1 MSRIL
6 LIEDDT
12 MIASGITYALET
24 EGYETKHATMIADAQ
39 KLIEANQFDL
49 AIIDMQLPDGNGF
62 EVSKM
67 MKNTNTSVIF
77 LTVVDDENTIVRAF
91 DEGAQDYIVKPF
103 RIRELLARVRRI
115 LSTKNKY
122 AENDNIISI
131 GQTIIHTDEAKVYVN
146 DKIIELTALEYR
158 LLLIFAGNKG
168 SLLSRQ
174 QILDKIWDADGN
186 FVEDNTLT
194 VYVKR
199 LREKLGEAVNI
210 ETVRGMGYRVD

>member
-1 MSRIL
+1 
-6 LIEDDT
+6 
-12 MIASGITYALET
+12 
-24 EGYETKHATMIADAQ
+24 
-39 KLIEANQFDL
+39 
-49 AIIDMQLPDGNGF
+49 MQLPDGNGF
-62 EVSKM
+62 DVSEIFQ
-67 MKNTNTSVIF
+67 NTATSVIF

-115 LSTKNKY
+115 LSVNIKNGEKH
-122 AENDNIISI
+122 NIIYMGHSA
-131 GQTIIHTDEAKVYVN
+131 IHTYESKVYVN

-158 LLLIFAGNKG
+158 LLLIFASNKG
-168 SLLSRQ
+168 LLLTRQ

-199 LREKLGEAVNI
+199 LREKLGEAIHI

>member
-6 LIEDDT
+6 LLEDDT
-12 MIASGITYALET
+12 MIASGILYALET
-24 EGYETKHATMIADAQ
+24 EGYETNHATRIKDARS
-39 KLIEANQFDL
+39 LIEHYNFDL
-49 AIIDMQLPDGNGF
+49 AIIDMQLPDGTGF
-62 EVSKM
+62 DVSEIF
-67 MKNTNTSVIF
+67 KNNATPVIF

-115 LSTKNKY
+115 LSANIKNGEK
-122 AENDNIISI
+122 DNIIYM
-131 GQTIIHTDEAKVYVN
+131 GHAAIHTDEAKVYVN
-146 DKIIELTALEYR
+146 DKSIELTALEYR
-158 LLLIFAGNKG
+158 LLLIFASNKG
-168 SLLSRQ
+168 ILLTRQ

-199 LREKLGEAVNI
+199 LREKLGEAIHI

>member
-6 LIEDDT
+6 LLEDDT
-12 MIASGITYALET
+12 MIASGILYALET
-24 EGYETKHATMIADAQ
+24 EGYETNHATGIKDAGS
-39 KLIEANQFDL
+39 LIEHYNFDL
-49 AIIDMQLPDGNGF
+49 AIIDMQLPDGTGF
-62 EVSKM
+62 DV
-67 MKNTNTSVIF
+67 
-77 LTVVDDENTIVRAF
+77 IVRAF

-115 LSTKNKY
+115 LSVNIKNGEK
-122 AENDNIISI
+122 DNIIYM
-131 GQTIIHTDEAKVYVN
+131 GHAAIHTDEAKVYVN
-146 DKIIELTALEYR
+146 DKSIELTALEYR
-158 LLLIFAGNKG
+158 LLLIFASNKG
-168 SLLSRQ
+168 ILLTRQ

-199 LREKLGEAVNI
+199 LREKLGEAIHI

>member
-24 EGYETKHATMIADAQ
+24 EGYETKHATMIADA
-39 KLIEANQFDL
+39 KKMVEANKFDL
-49 AIIDMQLPDGNGF
+49 AIVDMQLPDGNGF
-62 EVSKM
+62 DVSEM
-67 MKNTNTSVIF
+67 VKNTNTSVIF

-158 LLLIFAGNKG
+158 LLLIFASNKG

>member
-6 LIEDDT
+6 LVEDDT
-12 MIASGITYALET
+12 MIASGILYALET
-24 EGYETKHATMIADAQ
+24 EGYETNHATRIKDARS
-39 KLIEANQFDL
+39 LIEHYNFDL
-49 AIIDMQLPDGNGF
+49 AIIDMQLPDGTGF
-62 EVSKM
+62 DVSEIF
-67 MKNTNTSVIF
+67 KNNATPVIF

-115 LSTKNKY
+115 LSANIKNG
-122 AENDNIISI
+122 ENDNIIYM
-131 GQTIIHTDEAKVYVN
+131 GHAVIHTDEAKVYVN
-146 DKIIELTALEYR
+146 DKSIELTALEYR
-158 LLLIFAGNKG
+158 LLLIFASNKG
-168 SLLSRQ
+168 ILLTRQ

-199 LREKLGEAVNI
+199 LREKLGEAIHI

>member
-6 LIEDDT
+6 LLEDDT
-12 MIASGITYALET
+12 MIASGILYALET
-24 EGYETKHATMIADAQ
+24 EGDETNHATRIKDARS
-39 KLIEANQFDL
+39 LIEHYNFDL
-49 AIIDMQLPDGNGF
+49 AIIDMQLPDGTGF
-62 EVSKM
+62 DVSEIF
-67 MKNTNTSVIF
+67 KNNATSVIF

-115 LSTKNKY
+115 LSANIKNGEK
-122 AENDNIISI
+122 DNIIYM
-131 GQTIIHTDEAKVYVN
+131 GHAVIHTDEAKVYVN

-158 LLLIFAGNKG
+158 LLLIFASNKG
-168 SLLSRQ
+168 LLLTRQ

-199 LREKLGEAVNI
+199 LREKLGEAIHI

>member
-6 LIEDDT
+6 LLEDDT
-12 MIASGITYALET
+12 MIASGILYTLET
-24 EGYETKHATMIADAQ
+24 EGYETNHATCIKDARS
-39 KLIEANQFDL
+39 LIEHYNFDL
-49 AIIDMQLPDGNGF
+49 AIIDMQLPDGTGF
-62 EVSKM
+62 DVSEIF
-67 MKNTNTSVIF
+67 KNNATSVIF

-115 LSTKNKY
+115 LSANIKNGEK
-122 AENDNIISI
+122 DNIIYM
-131 GQTIIHTDEAKVYVN
+131 GHAAIHTDEAKVYVN
-146 DKIIELTALEYR
+146 DKSIELTALEYR
-158 LLLIFAGNKG
+158 LLLIFASNKG
-168 SLLSRQ
+168 ILLTRQ

-199 LREKLGEAVNI
+199 LREKLGEAIHI

>member
-1 MSRIL
+1 MSKIL

-62 EVSKM
+62 EISKM

-131 GQTIIHTDEAKVYVN
+131 GQATIHTDEAKVYVN
-146 DKIIELTALEYR
+146 DRIIELTALEYR
-158 LLLIFAGNKG
+158 LLLIFASNKG